1 MKLRAEHIASEVS
14 DLASLPDVCMRL
26 NEMVDDP
33 TVSVLALEEVIA
45 QDPALTARLLKVA
58 NSSIFGQRG
67 GVDSLSRAVMLIGTN
82 AVRDIVLATSSIQVF
97 ARLSS
102 DLVDMH
108 TFWKHSLYNAIV
120 ARTLAA
126 KRRILNKERLF
137 LMGLLHDIGQL
148 AMFHTIPDKMSA
160 IFKYAKQQ
168 DMSVAEVEKRALGF
182 DHGEVGCQLLKRWNL
197 PEGVATTTCYHH
209 WPWRAEAYM
218 LETAIIH
225 LADYIANI
233 AGHSEGK
240 HVSTSTVDSQVW
252 HATGFSESVID
263 SVITISDEHFQE
275 AKALLLEP
283 LDIQAA

>member
-1 MKLRAEHIASEVS
+1 MKLRAEHIAAEVS
-14 DLASLPDVCMRL
+14 DLASLPEICVRL

-33 TVSVLALEEVIA
+33 RASVLAMEEVIA

-67 GVDSLSRAVMLIGTN
+67 RVDSLSRAVMLIGTN
-82 AVRDIVLATSSIQVF
+82 AVRDIVLATSSIQAF
-97 ARLSS
+97 ANLSS

-108 TFWKHSLYNAIV
+108 SFWKHSLYNGIV

-148 AMFHTIPDKMSA
+148 AMFHAIPDKMNA
-160 IFKYAKQQ
+160 IFNYAKQQ
-168 DMSVAEVEKRALGF
+168 QMPVAEVEKRALGF
-182 DHGEVGCQLLKRWNL
+182 DHGEVGGQLLKCWGL
-197 PEGVATTTCYHH
+197 PDGVAQAAHYHH
-209 WPWRAEAYM
+209 WPWLADSYA

-240 HVSTSTVDSQVW
+240 HAEAMTVDKQVW
-252 HATGFSESVID
+252 NATGFSESVVD
-263 SVITISDEHFQE
+263 SVIHISDEHFQE

-283 LDIQAA
+283 LNTQAA